1 VGTVPVVAVA
11 SVVVLIN
18 ASAGLRA
25 GVVLEP
31 DALASAFDDVGVKA
45 AVDVVDPQRIPST
58 VGILWAGADRPDA
71 VIVAGGDGTVSHA
84 AAAVVGTDVVLGVLP
99 IGMFNHFAQ
108 QLGIPLDLGAAV
120 RALAAA
126 DAVAVDVGEVNGRTF
141 VNQTVLGTDP
151 KLLQVMDRIQTGQ
164 GWGRIRSA
172 LAGSVRV
179 MGQVPTSRVDLQA
192 PGGVS
197 RRGLR
202 TPLVLV
208 GNGSHRRGITGA
220 TALES
225 LTDGALDLT
234 VARSRS
240 RWALVEAGWRA
251 ARSGSDALPEIDTI
265 AVPELTITARSRTV
279 RVGID
284 GEAEVLRSPLRF
296 RVRHQALHVLVPP
309 GPTAG
314 A

>member
-1 VGTVPVVAVA
+1 MCTRPV
-11 SVVVLIN
+11 I
-18 ASAGLRA
+18 
-25 GVVLEP
+25 
-31 DALASAFDDVGVKA
+31 
-45 AVDVVDPQRIPST
+45 
-58 VGILWAGADRPDA
+58 GIEKEG
-71 VIVAGGDGTVSHA
+71 S
-84 AAAVVGTDVVLGVLP
+84 
-99 IGMFNHFAQ
+99 
-108 QLGIPLDLGAAV
+108 LGAAV
-120 RALAAA
+120 RALGAA

-279 RVGID
+279 RVGVD

-309 GPTAG
+309 GLKAG
-314 A
+314 V